1 MMCGG
6 ASDVK
11 QVDDEVKAIF
21 EEIKAE
27 LQAKTETTGEFEI
40 HGYKTQI
47 VAGTNYFIRCSAA
60 GKFVHARVFK
70 VSCPLFNSFYPIL
83 ATPAHKTACVAPFRS
98 PRRTNQRKFCSR
110 IFLKTFFI

>member
-1 MMCGG
+1 MCGG

-27 LQAKTETTGEFEI
+27 LLAKTETTGEFEI

-70 VSCPLFNSFYPIL
+70 PLPHTKQPASLHSVLHGEQINENSALEYF
-83 ATPAHKTACVAPFRS
+83 
-98 PRRTNQRKFCSR
+98 
-110 IFLKTFFI
+110 

>member
-40 HGYKTQI
+40 HGYKTQV

-60 GKFVHARVFK
+60 GKFVHARAFK
-70 VSCPLFNSFYPIL
+70 VFFTSFELIL
-83 ATPAHKTACVAPFRS
+83 SQFSHSRTQTSLRHSIPFSTANRS
-98 PRRTNQRKFCSR
+98 TK
-110 IFLKTFFI
+110 ILL